1 MEFLFE
7 YPPSEQSMSNFDQS
21 PVDSDQAN
29 VRIIPTTEP
38 EFFSSTLEDRLRGD
52 EEFLKQTSGNM
63 EQRRSEADQIHHA
76 HDEKERLAAL
86 ESNRRKTEQLTQL
99 RSEREEKLLADI
111 DALHEAEAQQRQRI
125 EEANTA
131 TTRQRS
137 TEENPNNAGSEIVS
151 PDAEEVKMQLAQLE
165 FLQAAAESEA
175 GVRAAEKER
184 LHAEIQTLRQVAS
197 EQIDRMEQSKA
208 RLAIL
213 EELRAHA
220 ETKVCERAE
229 REIRLEAEIEALRQ
243 VEASQDQRIEAS
255 QAELQRLTEEQNRAQ
270 AAAEAQRHAE
280 LEALRI
286 ATAEAAQQAADEARR
301 FAEEKE
307 RELEHL
313 ETIRAKAQA
322 AAEERSQKE
331 SLLNSQLLAFGEAA
345 AEQLKRIETAEVEL
359 RRAEEE
365 VLRLEEEARQKAEQL
380 AGRLAETEARRQS
393 TAQVLANAE
402 TEAQA
407 ILKEDE
413 ERLTG
418 LEAIRSQVEAEAEK
432 RAEVER
438 QLNAEI
444 QALRA
449 AEAGQLQRIEE
460 AQAEAQRMLEEETY
474 LLRAAQDEAQRIN
487 ELKSV
492 RREIEANSKLRQEEE
507 QRLLAEIEALRQVE
521 AEQLNRIANAEV
533 ALKAQTEELQ
543 AAANSISQEEV
554 EPQSQ
559 PAVAPATESESWA
572 SDLQSQDPCAN
583 PATLWSMAEP
593 CDQTNEN
600 VAVES
605 ESIGNETVES
615 ALTDNESVSDESSAV
630 DPAKADDDSVSP
642 ENPGNAP
649 GQESLLLSSLADRL
663 RSRSPEEYANA
674 KEYLVGLD
682 DNTAFGLITALFDDA
697 SEEVRNGAARAL
709 YDRSTER
716 ADIFTKA
723 LREASPER
731 RQRIVTA
738 LEASGLAGEAID
750 SLAGESREKT
760 HEAFSMLF
768 LMAKAGE
775 VQSLFQAIEKHPNV
789 HVRLSVIKLLTF
801 TNRPDVIPPLRS
813 LAVRGA
819 LPIEVRSALMNAIYE
834 MSSGTRERSLSAA

>member
-1 MEFLFE
+1 
-7 YPPSEQSMSNFDQS
+7 MSNYDQS
-21 PVDSDQAN
+21 PVASEHAN
-29 VRIIPTTEP
+29 VRIVPAAEP
-38 EFFSSTLEDRLRGD
+38 EFFAATLEDRLRGD
-52 EEFLKQTSGNM
+52 EEFLKQTSGKM

-76 HDEKERLAAL
+76 HDEQERLAAL
-86 ESNRRKTEQLTQL
+86 ESNRRKTEQHTQL
-99 RSEREEKLLADI
+99 RSERKQKLLADI
-111 DALHEAEAQQRQRI
+111 DALREAEAQQRQRI
-125 EEANTA
+125 EEANA
-131 TTRQRS
+131 APTRRRS
-137 TEENPNNAGSEIVS
+137 AEENRNDADSEVAG

-175 GVRAAEKER
+175 GLRAAEKKR
-184 LHAEIQTLRQVAS
+184 LHTEIQTLRQVAS

-213 EELRAHA
+213 EELRVHA

-229 REIRLEAEIEALRQ
+229 REIRLEAEIEALRL
-243 VEASQDQRIEAS
+243 VEASQDQCIEAAE
-255 QAELQRLTEEQNRAQ
+255 AELRRLTEGQNRAQ
-270 AAAEAQRHAE
+270 AAAEAHRNTQK
-280 LEALRI
+280 EALRR
-286 ATAEAAQQAADEARR
+286 AAAEAARQAADETRR
-301 FAEEKE
+301 LTEEKD

-313 ETIRAKAQA
+313 ETIRAKAED

-345 AEQLKRIETAEVEL
+345 AEQLKRIETAEVDL

-365 VLRLEEEARQKAEQL
+365 LLRLKEEARQKAEQL
-380 AGRLAETEARRQS
+380 AGRLAETEARHQS
-393 TAQVLANAE
+393 TAQALANAE
-402 TEAQA
+402 TKAQA

-418 LEAIRSQVEAEAEK
+418 LEAIRSQVEADAEK

-474 LLRAAQDEAQRIN
+474 LLRTAQDEAQRIN
-487 ELKSV
+487 KLKSV

-507 QRLLAEIEALRQVE
+507 QRLLAEIEALKQVE

-533 ALKAQTEELQ
+533 ALQARTEELQ
-543 AAANSISQEEV
+543 AAANSVSQEEV

-559 PAVAPATESESWA
+559 PSVAPAAESESWA
-572 SDLQSQDPCAN
+572 SDLRSADPCAN
-583 PATLWSMAEP
+583 PATLWSLAEP

-600 VAVES
+600 IAADS
-605 ESIGNETVES
+605 ESVGDETVES
-615 ALTDNESVSDESSAV
+615 ALRDNEGLSHESSTL
-630 DPAKADDDSVSP
+630 DPAEANDDSVSP
-642 ENPGNAP
+642 ENPVNAP
-649 GQESLLLSSLADRL
+649 VRESLFLSSLADRL
-663 RSRSPEEYANA
+663 SSGSPGEYANA
-674 KEYLVGLD
+674 KEYIVGLD
-682 DNTAFGLITALFDDA
+682 DNAAFGLITALFDDA
-697 SEEVRNGAARAL
+697 SQEVRNGAARLL
-709 YDRSTER
+709 YDRSTAR
-716 ADIFTKA
+716 AEIFTQA

-731 RQRIVTA
+731 RQHIVTA
-738 LEASGLAGEAID
+738 MEASGLANEALD

-801 TNRPDVIPPLRS
+801 TNRPDIISPLRS

-834 MSSGTRERSLSAA
+834 MSSGSRERSLSAA